1 MGMVTMENVEQ
12 VFRATQLNEGQ
23 VAAVKAVEDLFV
35 DTAKKVI
42 AHVPNCA
49 DRSAALRKL
58 LEAKMTCVQAIAK
71 GGLI

>member
-1 MGMVTMENVEQ
+1 MAEITMENVEQ
-12 VFRATQLNEGQ
+12 VFKATVANEGQ
-23 VAAVKAVEDLFV
+23 IAAINEIENSFVEQ
-35 DTAKKVI
+35 AKKI
-42 AHVPNCA
+42 ISHVPRCA